1 MNKDLETVLDTG
13 TKENDTVKTDNGSTN
28 SNAPKKKYKY
38 SRTARAILSG
48 LSLAFVASLCV
59 GLIMY
64 ASESTEELRENNKA
78 NSLKAKINALLPDD
92 ARGDNI
98 RLTCYDIKKSRNIGH
113 NQKLYIAAKDLEIK
127 GYILTYSTSLGYSD
141 PLVMISGFTP
151 DKKVYKADI
160 YFSQETPGLG
170 DKVDRDHGNFLD
182 QLSGH
187 SLLTSN
193 WDVKK
198 NGGDFDFITGS
209 TVTSRATVIAT
220 YQALKEL
227 NSFDIRSLKKC
238 KVK

>member
-1 MNKDLETVLDTG
+1 MNKNLETVLDTN
-13 TKENDTVKTDNGSTN
+13 TKDTGSTN
-28 SNAPKKKYKY
+28 TGNDKKQEKKYKY
-38 SRTARAILSG
+38 SRTVRAILSG

-59 GLIMY
+59 GMIMY
-64 ASESTEELRENNKA
+64 TSESTEQMRENNRA
-78 NSLKAKINALLPDD
+78 NSLKAKINTLLPDD

-98 RLTCYDIKKSRNIGH
+98 RLTCYAIQKSKNVGH
-113 NQKLYIAAKDLEIK
+113 NQKLYIASKDLEIK
-127 GYILTYSTSLGYSD
+127 GYIMTYSTSLGYSD
-141 PLVMISGFTP
+141 PLVMIAGFTP

-187 SLLTSN
+187 SLLTAN

-220 YQALKEL
+220 SQALKEL

>member
-1 MNKDLETVLDTG
+1 MNKNLETVLDTS
-13 TKENDTVKTDNGSTN
+13 TNDTGSTN
-28 SNAPKKKYKY
+28 TGNDKNKKKYKY

-59 GLIMY
+59 GMIMY
-64 ASESTEELRENNKA
+64 TSESTEQMREVNRA
-78 NSLKAKINALLPDD
+78 NSLKAKINTLLPDD

-98 RLTCYDIKKSRNIGH
+98 RLTCYAIQKSKNIGH
-113 NQKLYIAAKDLEIK
+113 NQKLYIASKDLEIK
-127 GYILTYSTSLGYSD
+127 GYIMTYSTSLGYSD
-141 PLVMISGFTP
+141 PLVMIAGFTP

-170 DKVDRDHGNFLD
+170 DKVDREHGNFLD

-187 SLLTSN
+187 SLLTST

>member
-1 MNKDLETVLDTG
+1 MNKNLETVLDTS
-13 TKENDTVKTDNGSTN
+13 TNDTGSTN
-28 SNAPKKKYKY
+28 TGNENNKKKYKY

-59 GLIMY
+59 GMIMY
-64 ASESTEELRENNKA
+64 TSESTEQMRENNRA
-78 NSLKAKINALLPDD
+78 NSLKAKINSLLPDD

-98 RLTCYDIKKSRNIGH
+98 RLTCYAIQKSKNVGH
-113 NQKLYIAAKDLEIK
+113 NQKLYIASKDLEIK
-127 GYILTYSTSLGYSD
+127 GYIMTYSTSLGYSD
-141 PLVMISGFTP
+141 PLVMIAGFTP

-187 SLLTSN
+187 SLLTST

-227 NSFDIRSLKKC
+227 NSFDIRSHKKC

>member
-1 MNKDLETVLDTG
+1 M
-13 TKENDTVKTDNGSTN
+13 
-28 SNAPKKKYKY
+28 
-38 SRTARAILSG
+38 
-48 LSLAFVASLCV
+48 
-59 GLIMY
+59 
-64 ASESTEELRENNKA
+64 
-78 NSLKAKINALLPDD
+78 
-92 ARGDNI
+92 
-98 RLTCYDIKKSRNIGH
+98 
-113 NQKLYIAAKDLEIK
+113 IA
-127 GYILTYSTSLGYSD
+127 
-141 PLVMISGFTP
+141 GFTP

-187 SLLTSN
+187 SLLSAN

-220 YQALKEL
+220 SQALKEL

>member
-1 MNKDLETVLDTG
+1 MNKNLETVLDTN
-13 TKENDTVKTDNGSTN
+13 TNDTGSTN
-28 SNAPKKKYKY
+28 TGNDKNKQKKYKY

-59 GLIMY
+59 GMILY
-64 ASESTEELRENNKA
+64 TSESTEQLREENKA
-78 NSLKAKINALLPDD
+78 NSLNAKINTLLPDE

-98 RLTCYDIKKSRNIGH
+98 RLTCYAIKKSKNIGH
-113 NQKLYIAAKDLEIK
+113 NQKLYIASKDLEIK
-127 GYILTYSTSLGYSD
+127 GYIMTYSTSLGYSD
-141 PLVMISGFTP
+141 PLVMIAGFTP

-187 SLLTSN
+187 SLLTAN

-220 YQALKEL
+220 SQALKEL

>member
-1 MNKDLETVLDTG
+1 MNKNLETVLDTS
-13 TKENDTVKTDNGSTN
+13 TNDTGSTN
-28 SNAPKKKYKY
+28 TGNDKNKKKYKY

-59 GLIMY
+59 GMIMY
-64 ASESTEELRENNKA
+64 TSESTEQMRENNRA
-78 NSLKAKINALLPDD
+78 NSLKAKINTLLPDD

-98 RLTCYDIKKSRNIGH
+98 RLTCYAIQKSKNIGH
-113 NQKLYIAAKDLEIK
+113 NQKLYIASKDLEIK
-127 GYILTYSTSLGYSD
+127 GYIMTYSTSLGYSD
-141 PLVMISGFTP
+141 PLVMIAGFTP

-187 SLLTSN
+187 SLLTST

>member
-1 MNKDLETVLDTG
+1 MNKNLETVLDTN
-13 TKENDTVKTDNGSTN
+13 TNDTGSTN
-28 SNAPKKKYKY
+28 TGNDKNKKKKYKY

-59 GLIMY
+59 GMIMY
-64 ASESTEELRENNKA
+64 TSESTEQMRENNRA
-78 NSLKAKINALLPDD
+78 NSLKAKINSLLPDD

-98 RLTCYDIKKSRNIGH
+98 RLTCYTIQKSKNVGH
-113 NQKLYIAAKDLEIK
+113 NQKLYIASKDLEIK
-127 GYILTYSTSLGYSD
+127 GYIMTYSTSLGYSD
-141 PLVMISGFTP
+141 PLVMIAGFTP

-187 SLLTSN
+187 SLLTAN

>member
-1 MNKDLETVLDTG
+1 MNKNLETVLDTN
-13 TKENDTVKTDNGSTN
+13 TKDTGSTN
-28 SNAPKKKYKY
+28 TGNDKNKKKKYKY

-59 GLIMY
+59 GMIMY
-64 ASESTEELRENNKA
+64 TSESTEQMRENNRA
-78 NSLKAKINALLPDD
+78 NSLKAKINSLLPDE

-98 RLTCYDIKKSRNIGH
+98 RLTCYAIQKSKNVGH
-113 NQKLYIAAKDLEIK
+113 NQKLYIASKDLEIK
-127 GYILTYSTSLGYSD
+127 GYIMTYSTSLGYSD
-141 PLVMISGFTP
+141 PLVMIAGFTP

-187 SLLTSN
+187 SLLTST

>member
-1 MNKDLETVLDTG
+1 MNKNLETVLDTN
-13 TKENDTVKTDNGSTN
+13 TKDTGSTN
-28 SNAPKKKYKY
+28 TGNDKKQEKKYKY

-59 GLIMY
+59 GMIMY
-64 ASESTEELRENNKA
+64 TSESTEQMRENNRA
-78 NSLKAKINALLPDD
+78 NSLKAKINTLLPDD

-98 RLTCYDIKKSRNIGH
+98 RLTCYAIQKSKNVGH
-113 NQKLYIAAKDLEIK
+113 NQKLYIASKDLEIK
-127 GYILTYSTSLGYSD
+127 GYIMTYSTSLGYSD
-141 PLVMISGFTP
+141 PLVMIAGFTP

-187 SLLTSN
+187 SLLTAN

-220 YQALKEL
+220 SQALKEL

>member
-1 MNKDLETVLDTG
+1 MNKDLETVLDTKDNTSDTG
-13 TKENDTVKTDNGSTN
+13 TTNKGTDNK
-28 SNAPKKKYKY
+28 PQKKYKY

-59 GLIMY
+59 GMIMY
-64 ASESTEELRENNKA
+64 TSESTEELRENNKA
-78 NSLKAKINALLPDD
+78 NSLKAKINSLLPDD

-98 RLTCYDIKKSRNIGH
+98 KLTCYAIQKSRNIGH

-127 GYILTYSTSLGYSD
+127 GYIMTYSTSLGYSD
-141 PLVMISGFTP
+141 PLVMIAGFTP

-187 SLLTSN
+187 SLLTST

-227 NSFDIRSLKKC
+227 NSFDTRSLKKC